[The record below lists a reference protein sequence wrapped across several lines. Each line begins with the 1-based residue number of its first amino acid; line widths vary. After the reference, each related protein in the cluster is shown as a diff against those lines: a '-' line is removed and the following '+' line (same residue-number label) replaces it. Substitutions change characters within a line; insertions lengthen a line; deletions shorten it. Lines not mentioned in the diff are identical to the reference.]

1 MPTEETKNPQL
12 SLSDKNILLNELI
25 NLADQSYKRN
35 AVDSYSI
42 QIGVVKNYFWLSF
55 IMLSAIGV
63 CFFEFKINQLL
74 FTFRE
79 TNGAHVLSCF
89 FLLMSFICSIST
101 FWGALKASTGKVYSE
116 SGCDFSQAFGF
127 RDDRSDEK
135 NVYKKIAEQNLRLK
149 DVINSKEALLLTYE
163 LSINSAIEQINNRAK
178 ILRTLSLRIKLST
191 VYGLC
196 FLLFH
201 FIGEYCL

>member
-1 MPTEETKNPQL
+1 MPTEETKNPPL
-12 SLSDKNILLNELI
+12 NLTDKNTLLNELI

-42 QIGVVKNYFWLSF
+42 QIGIVKNYFWLSF

-74 FTFRE
+74 FIFRE

-89 FLLMSFICSIST
+89 FLLMCFICSVST
-101 FWGALKASTGKVYSE
+101 FWGALKASTGKFYSE
-116 SGCDFSQAFGF
+116 SGYDFSRVFGF
-127 RDDRSDEK
+127 RDDRSDEN
-135 NVYKKIAEQNLRLK
+135 NVYKKIAEQNLSLE
-149 DVINSKEALLLTYE
+149 DVINSKEALLLGYE
-163 LSINSAIEQINNRAK
+163 FSIQSAIRQIHNRAK
-178 ILRTLSLRIKLST
+178 ILRTLSKRIKFST

-196 FLLFH
+196 FLFLH
-201 FIGEYCL
+201 FIGEYWL